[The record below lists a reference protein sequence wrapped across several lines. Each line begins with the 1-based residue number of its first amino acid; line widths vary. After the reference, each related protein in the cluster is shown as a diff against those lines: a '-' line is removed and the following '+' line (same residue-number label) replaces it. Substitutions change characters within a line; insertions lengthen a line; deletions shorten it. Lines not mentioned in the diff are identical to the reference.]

1 MQQNTQQQQPLI
13 VNKTQAAQIL
23 GVTTRTLW
31 NWEQKKLV
39 NRLPQFASPRYSV
52 AQLQALAANQPV
64 EAA

>member
-1 MQQNTQQQQPLI
+1 MQQHTTQQQQPLI

-39 NRLPQFASPRYSV
+39 NRLPQFASPRYSR
-52 AQLQALAANQPV
+52 ADLEALSQPQQ
-64 EAA
+64 